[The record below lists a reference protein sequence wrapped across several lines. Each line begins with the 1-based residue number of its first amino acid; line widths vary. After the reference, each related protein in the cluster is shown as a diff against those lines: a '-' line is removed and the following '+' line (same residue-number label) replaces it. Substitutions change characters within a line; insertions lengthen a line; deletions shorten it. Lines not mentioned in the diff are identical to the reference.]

1 MSAQKRKGDNFERE
15 LAAYFQDELNLPAFR
30 APLSGGGNVGM
41 AGGADVLGVPGLFIE
56 AKRVEKLNF
65 MDALRQ
71 AETNKQKTRSP
82 EVPVVI
88 NRRNRMTTGESLVLL
103 RLDDFLTFYAHYLLN
118 TGQKSPRHDR
128 SDNARS
134 PQEREHER

>member
-15 LAAYFQDELNLPAFR
+15 LAAYFQDELNLPAFS

-103 RLDDFLTFYAHYLLN
+103 RLDDFLTFYAHYLIN

-128 SDNARS
+128 SDNASS

>member
-1 MSAQKRKGDNFERE
+1 
-15 LAAYFQDELNLPAFR
+15 
-30 APLSGGGNVGM
+30 M

-103 RLDDFLTFYAHYLLN
+103 RLDDFLTFYAHYLIN

-128 SDNARS
+128 SDNASS